1 MLKLK
6 KFICG
11 LLIGSTTLT
20 FNLLGSSSI
29 ASAVQ
34 TNNLSKNPYVQAYL
48 NEKISKLESTDSL
61 DKSKEYLV
69 DPEVEEKII
78 IAGLEEYY
86 NEDMKVAKILKNYIK
101 NDELDKNTL
110 ATEADGKIA
119 TMKNIIEIYSN
130 VKDKE
135 DQETL
140 KGYLKRYARNSKDPA
155 SISFLNSITPQ
166 VKVNINDKEE
176 KEKKGIVSE
185 DSINTST
192 LNAASYTGTYNRSG
206 AANWAYNNYNL
217 YNSGFPAFDLWGS
230 DCANFVSQAMYLG
243 GGMPMQQNWYCYK
256 KNSTY
261 LHPLNATQLDY
272 SWTLANPSPWTSAV
286 QFTSFWDTRGSVLQ
300 YTTSDYAAN
309 HSAIYNKTIYIG
321 DAVVFRK
328 AVVGSII
335 TMPTHIMIIS
345 QYDSV
350 NKDFLLAGHSQQ
362 RQKYPA
368 LSAISGYVN
377 IEFISF

>member
-176 KEKKGIVSE
+176 KEKNGIVSE
-185 DSINTST
+185 DSINTAT
-192 LNAASYTGTYNRSG
+192 LNAASYTGTYNGSG
-206 AANWAYNNYNL
+206 AADWAYNNYNS
-217 YNSGFPAFDLWGS
+217 YNSGFPAFDLWQS

-243 GGMPMQQNWYCYK
+243 GGMPMQENWYCYK

-261 LHPLNATQLDY
+261 LHPLSSDQLNY
-272 SWTLANPSPWTSAV
+272 SWTLTDPSPWISAV

-309 HSAIYNKTIYIG
+309 HSTIYNKTIYRG

-350 NKDFLLAGHSQQ
+350 NKDFLLAGHSTI

-377 IEFISF
+377 IEFIHF